1 MNLCRCERGHFYDKE
16 KFATCPHC
24 AGGGASDEKLT
35 EAFTEDVTVPMNGA
49 SAPQMTPP
57 PVAPAFNPQPQP
69 AQPIFNP
76 QPAAPQMTPPPAPG
90 FGVPPV
96 AQGFSAN
103 DVTVGV
109 DQVNGGYDPTVPL
122 EAESDDDHTVGFF
135 DDVFQGAAKEVTK
148 PGAPAFGGA
157 APQAQPVNKVS
168 TPCVGWLVA
177 LGGEHIGT
185 DFRLKTGKNFIGR
198 SPQMDIA
205 LTDDKSV
212 SRERHAI
219 VVYDPK
225 SNMYLVQPGESSSLA
240 YHNNNLL
247 LTPEKLEAYDMV
259 TVGDVNLLFMPLCS
273 EKFSWGNV
281 LEEMK
286 KKQQ

>member
-1 MNLCRCERGHFYDKE
+1 MNLCRCDKGHFYDKE
-16 KFATCPHC
+16 KYATCPHC
-24 AGGGASDEKLT
+24 GGGGASDEKLT
-35 EAFTEDVTVPMNGA
+35 EAFTEDVTVPMSGA

-57 PVAPAFNPQPQP
+57 PVAPAFNPQP
-69 AQPIFNP
+69 
-76 QPAAPQMTPPPAPG
+76 AAPQMTPPPVPG
-90 FGVPPV
+90 FGPGVPPV
-96 AQGFSAN
+96 AQGFSPN
-103 DVTVGV
+103 DVTLGV
-109 DQVNGGYDPTVPL
+109 DQANGGYDPTVPL
-122 EAESDDDHTVGFF
+122 ETESDDDHTVGFF
-135 DDVFQGAAKEVTK
+135 EDVFQGAAKEAAK
-148 PGAPAFGGA
+148 PGAPAVGRA
-157 APQAQPVNKVS
+157 TAQQVKPVNKVS

-198 SPQMDIA
+198 SAQMDIA

-259 TVGDVNLLFMPLCS
+259 TVGDVNLLFIPLCG
-273 EKFSWGNV
+273 EKFSCGNL
-281 LEEMK
+281 LEEMR